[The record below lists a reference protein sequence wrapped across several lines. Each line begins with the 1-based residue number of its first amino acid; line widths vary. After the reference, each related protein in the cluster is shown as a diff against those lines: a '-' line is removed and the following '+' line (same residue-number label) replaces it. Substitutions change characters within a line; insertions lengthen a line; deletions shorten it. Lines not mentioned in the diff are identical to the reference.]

1 MISTGCG
8 TLTPGVSLLTDD
20 SDPSLLP
27 VMGEAPCDER
37 KRTMNRTAETTD
49 TTERD
54 RSHDAGSDGHQSGL
68 KGYLRFGAMIA
79 SSMIVMF
86 VIMYLNTYEWS
97 HVQWSE
103 TRFYMTFV
111 MGAAMAIV
119 MLSFMW
125 SMFNNQSINI
135 GIYLIAVVVF
145 ARALWLVRTQETVE
159 DRSYMRAMIPHHSIA
174 VLTSSNANLSDVRV
188 QELADEIIASQCR
201 EIAEMKWLIDDIET
215 NGIVGRGDES
225 RQRPAPQSF

>member
-1 MISTGCG
+1 
-8 TLTPGVSLLTDD
+8 
-20 SDPSLLP
+20 
-27 VMGEAPCDER
+27 
-37 KRTMNRTAETTD
+37 MNRTIDKAEV
-49 TTERD
+49 
-54 RSHDAGSDGHQSGL
+54 

-79 SSMIVMF
+79 TSMMVMF

-103 TRFYMTFV
+103 TRLYMTFV

-125 SMFNNQSINI
+125 GMFQNRSVNV

-145 ARALWLVRTQETVE
+145 AGALWLVRTQETIE
-159 DRSYMRAMIPHHSIA
+159 DTSYMRAMIPHHSIA
-174 VLTSSNANLSDVRV
+174 VLTSSNANLNDVRV

-201 EIAEMKWLIDDIET
+201 EIAELEWLIDDINA
-215 NGIVGRGDES
+215 NGIVASSEES
-225 RQRPAPQSF
+225 RQRRVPEFSDRC